1 MTMKRRTPLT
11 GPLLGIATLMVTLVG
26 ACSSQKPAVRTI
38 EKRDYSSA
46 NTSSIKFLMD
56 TFREDAEERRM
67 GSKRMWSWGDR
78 RRENAWIQ
86 KKSLAFLWE
95 ALTVEEWTNTK
106 QAWGTD
112 LGRELMPEVNY
123 WKSARFGFLDSDE

>member
-1 MTMKRRTPLT
+1 MMRSIHPFAIAA
-11 GPLLGIATLMVTLVG
+11 LLAALLA

-38 EKRDYSSA
+38 EKRDYYSS
-46 NTSSIKFLMD
+46 NKHSVSFLFE
-56 TFREDAEERRM
+56 TFRQDKELRRE
-67 GSKRMWSWGDR
+67 GSKRMWNWGEM

-86 KKSLAFLWE
+86 KKSIAFLWE
-95 ALTVEEWTNTK
+95 ALKAEEWTNTK

-123 WKSARFGFLDSDE
+123 WDSARFGMLDSGD